1 MFVSMGGVC
10 GMSHVALSCCCI
22 CGGGGGS
29 ACCCG
34 CGCEVDGDEA
44 ADDGAEVEGDDCSA
58 PATTA
63 LTTEAPPAVPLAK
76 LLELV
81 GP

>member
-1 MFVSMGGVC
+1 MVVGAW
-10 GMSHVALSCCCI
+10 VALT
-22 CGGGGGS
+22 
-29 ACCCG
+29 AT